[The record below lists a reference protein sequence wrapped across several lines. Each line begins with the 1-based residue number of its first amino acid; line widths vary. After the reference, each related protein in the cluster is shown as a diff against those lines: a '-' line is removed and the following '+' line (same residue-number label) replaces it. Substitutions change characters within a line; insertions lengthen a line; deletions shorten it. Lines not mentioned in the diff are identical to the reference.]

1 MKIVILEDEFEL
13 SYAIKLLLESNGHQV
28 YNFHTIDQ
36 FTEQIESI
44 RPIDLIILDIS
55 LPDGNTLKMLK
66 SFPHIVQDSKL
77 LVISG
82 HTEIENI
89 KSSFELGA
97 EDFIKKPFN
106 PEELLLRINR
116 IFNLLQKNIQR
127 FADIFYY
134 DWNAKMLYNS
144 HTPIVLSRTEVELLE
159 LLLRN
164 KGRFLS
170 PETIAEYIWKE
181 SVSKNTVAALVNR
194 LRKKLKKSNIIVSK
208 REIGYAIL

>member
-13 SYAIKLLLESNGHQV
+13 SYAIKLLLESNGHKV
-28 YNFHTIDQ
+28 YNFHTIEQ

-66 SFPHIVQDSKL
+66 SFPQIAQNCKL

-116 IFNLLQKNIQR
+116 IFNLLQKNLQH
-127 FADIFYY
+127 FADKFYY

-164 KGRFLS
+164 RGRFLS
-170 PETIAEYIWKE
+170 PETIAEYIWE
-181 SVSKNTVAALVNR
+181 ENVSKNTVAALVNR